1 MAFKAQKKYYLS
13 CFSKLEIK
21 SSNLTFYTIF
31 LKVLH
36 IKIRK
41 QKQQQQQ
48 QQQKLSLFQINK
60 SEGSLSALIFQ
71 LVDRIFISHKSLL
84 ESYNWAWV
92 LSISLCL
99 GSYGVRTSA

>member
-1 MAFKAQKKYYLS
+1 MAFKAQKKCYLS

-36 IKIRK
+36 IKMRK
-41 QKQQQQQ
+41 QKQQ